1 MGIRRYALTLAALLA
16 ACDDG
21 STAPGDASSDA
32 FFDDALDAPLADD
45 TADDTPA
52 EQPPPPDAEALDAA
66 TDAAPDALQPLDVA
80 LDASSDTAL
89 DAPRLD
95 ASLDAPRLDVAS
107 DAPRDTAAVDAPRD
121 TVIDTPRDTVIDAPR
136 DTVIDTP
143 RVDVALDTPSLDVAR
158 DVAADAPRDAAPVD
172 TGPPRPACPAVASGG
187 SATVRA
193 PTMLLGLRD
202 MGTES
207 WLSAPAVA
215 DLDRDGSMEVIAG
228 RETRVVV
235 WRASGALRW
244 GASPGTQR
252 VWAPP
257 VIGDFIGD
265 ASLEVVVAGGDR
277 IAMYTATGAMAPG
290 FPVRFMGEVRALAGG
305 DLDGDGRPEI
315 VAASTT
321 TTGSGAREDVMT
333 AYRANGTVLRGFPPN
348 GTGTSRCDGACDI
361 AGAFDQNIAVGPL
374 DGDAQWD
381 VVVPTDNAYVS
392 WHHGSGEAF
401 TVSSIFMGV
410 TRSPGVRFFTDLANA
425 QQGYAMNEATAEQ
438 AHFTTSAPAI
448 VDLDGDGAREI
459 VVLGSIQN
467 AAQTDIR
474 RGVGLFVV
482 RPDGTRPPAWLSP
495 FQVRPFLSGL
505 EDFPGVNV
513 TASTRQVSVADLD
526 AASPGMEVVFAAFD
540 GRLWCVGADRSMRWS
555 FQFTT
560 ATDQL
565 TAGAAVADL
574 SGDGRPEVVFA
585 TYSTARNT
593 SALYVLDARGAQ
605 LHRVAL
611 PGRGAMSVPAIAD
624 VNGDGAL
631 EIVVN
636 LKDAAPDETL
646 VFTVPGSATNCL
658 PWPVG
663 RATLLRNGYVAR

>member
-1 MGIRRYALTLAALLA
+1 M
-16 ACDDG
+16 
-21 STAPGDASSDA
+21 
-32 FFDDALDAPLADD
+32 
-45 TADDTPA
+45 
-52 EQPPPPDAEALDAA
+52 AA
-66 TDAAPDALQPLDVA
+66 T
-80 LDASSDTAL
+80 
-89 DAPRLD
+89 
-95 ASLDAPRLDVAS
+95 
-107 DAPRDTAAVDAPRD
+107 
-121 TVIDTPRDTVIDAPR
+121 
-136 DTVIDTP
+136 
-143 RVDVALDTPSLDVAR
+143 
-158 DVAADAPRDAAPVD
+158 
-172 TGPPRPACPAVASGG
+172 GGG

-202 MGTES
+202 MESES

-265 ASLEVVVAGGDR
+265 ASLEVVAAGGDR
-277 IAMYTATGAMAPG
+277 IAMYTAAGAMAPG

-315 VAASTT
+315 VAASTET
-321 TTGSGAREDVMT
+321 SGGGAREDVMT
-333 AYRANGTVLRGFPPN
+333 AYRGNGSVLRGFPPN
-348 GTGTSRCDGACDI
+348 GTGASRCDDACDV

-425 QQGYAMNEATAEQ
+425 RQGYAMNEATAEQ

-467 AAQTDIR
+467 AAQTDRR

-482 RPDGTRPPAWLSP
+482 KPDGTRPAAWVAP
-495 FQVRPFLSGL
+495 FQVRQYLSGL
-505 EDFPGVNV
+505 EDYGDTNIVA
-513 TASTRQVSVADLD
+513 TTDQVAVADVD
-526 AASPGMEVVFAAFD
+526 PASRGLEVVFPAYD

-560 ATDQL
+560 ADNQT
-565 TAGAAVADL
+565 TGGAVIADL
-574 SGDGRPEVVFA
+574 SGDGRPEIVFA

-605 LHRVAL
+605 LHRIAL

-624 VNGDGAL
+624 VNRDGAL

-646 VFTVPGSATNCL
+646 VFTVPGSSTNCA
-658 PWPVG
+658 PWPMG
-663 RATLLRNGYVAR
+663 RASLLRNGYVAR

>member
-1 MGIRRYALTLAALLA
+1 MSRRTLLTIILAAS
-16 ACDDG
+16 ACDA
-21 STAPGDASSDA
+21 SATSPGEDAS
-32 FFDDALDAPLADD
+32 
-45 TADDTPA
+45 
-52 EQPPPPDAEALDAA
+52 
-66 TDAAPDALQPLDVA
+66 
-80 LDASSDTAL
+80 
-89 DAPRLD
+89 
-95 ASLDAPRLDVAS
+95 
-107 DAPRDTAAVDAPRD
+107 
-121 TVIDTPRDTVIDAPR
+121 
-136 DTVIDTP
+136 
-143 RVDVALDTPSLDVAR
+143 
-158 DVAADAPRDAAPVD
+158 APVD
-172 TGPPRPACPAVASGG
+172 TSPDAPASDRPAPPPPPPPAPACMAAAGGG

-202 MGTES
+202 MDTES
-207 WLSAPAVA
+207 WPSAPAVA

-265 ASLEVVVAGGDR
+265 ASLEVVAAAGDR
-277 IAMYTATGAMAPG
+277 IAMYTAAGAMAPG

-315 VAASTT
+315 VAASTET
-321 TTGSGAREDVMT
+321 SGGGAREDVMT
-333 AYRANGTVLRGFPPN
+333 AYRGNGTVLRGFPPN
-348 GTGTSRCDGACDI
+348 GTGTSRCDDACDV

-374 DGDAQWD
+374 DGDARWD

-401 TVSSIFMGV
+401 TVSSMFRGV
-410 TRSPGVRFFTDLANA
+410 TRAPGVRFFTDFANV

-467 AAQTDIR
+467 AAQTDRR

-482 RPDGTRPPAWLSP
+482 KPDGTRPAAWATP
-495 FQVRPFLSGL
+495 FQVRQYLSGL
-505 EDFPGVNV
+505 EDYGDTNIVA
-513 TASTRQVSVADLD
+513 TTDQVAVADVD
-526 AASPGMEVVFAAFD
+526 PASRGLEVVFPAYD

-560 ATDQL
+560 ANNQT
-565 TAGAAVADL
+565 TGGAVIADL
-574 SGDGRPEVVFA
+574 SGDGRPEIVFA

-593 SALYVLDARGAQ
+593 SALYVLDARGRSFTAS
-605 LHRVAL
+605 R
-611 PGRGAMSVPAIAD
+611 SPA
-624 VNGDGAL
+624 
-631 EIVVN
+631 
-636 LKDAAPDETL
+636 AA
-646 VFTVPGSATNCL
+646 
-658 PWPVG
+658 
-663 RATLLRNGYVAR
+663 R